1 MAREKKGRLFQ
12 LTVAAFLM
20 LPVMSSGCSTGPTAV
35 EKRERDFS
43 QACLIINNLPVDLA
57 SVWGPVAER
66 AAAEGDSAGEAMA
79 GYVRIQSA
87 VVMDDVTDPDALA
100 LVDDYQEY
108 WRLFERDLIA
118 EGGVSPS
125 ADSPSTQL
133 GARLLETCAP
143 YHPGNRS

>member
-1 MAREKKGRLFQ
+1 MEWQNGRLFP
-12 LTVAAFLM
+12 LAVAAFLM
-20 LPVMSSGCSTGPTAV
+20 LPLVSSGCSSEPTAA

-43 QACLIINNLPVDLA
+43 RACLIINNWPVDVA

-66 AAAEGDSAGEAMA
+66 AIAEGGSAGEAMA
-79 GYVRIQSA
+79 GYVRVQSA

-118 EGGVSPS
+118 AGGVSPS

-143 YHPGNRS
+143 YDPGNRS